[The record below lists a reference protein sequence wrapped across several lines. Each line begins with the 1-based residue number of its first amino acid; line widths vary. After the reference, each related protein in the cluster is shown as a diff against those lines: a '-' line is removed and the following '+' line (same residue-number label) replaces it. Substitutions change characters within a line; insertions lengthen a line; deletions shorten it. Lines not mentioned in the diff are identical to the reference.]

1 MAEDQGPN
9 AVQNAAAPKKKKKKR
24 GKFLLVVL
32 VLLVAAAGAAAAF
45 TLSNP
50 GGEKPDRKA
59 EKPAVTKTMSFGSL
73 VVNLTD
79 PPGSRYFRVALT
91 LEYVDSGT
99 LETELKEKEHRIR
112 DGLVFLLR
120 QKSSFDLKGPEVP
133 ETIRE
138 EVLHEINR
146 HLEKGEIK
154 EVYFTEF
161 LIQ

>member
-9 AVQNAAAPKKKKKKR
+9 AVQNAATPKKKKKR
-24 GKFLLVVL
+24 GKLLLVVL
-32 VLLVAAAGAAAAF
+32 ILLAAAGAAAAF

-73 VVNLTD
+73 VVNLAD

-138 EVLHEINR
+138 EILREINR

>member
-1 MAEDQGPN
+1 MAEDREPN
-9 AVQNAAAPKKKKKKR
+9 TAQNAATPKKKKKR
-24 GKFLLVVL
+24 GKLLLVVL
-32 VLLVAAAGAAAAF
+32 VLLAAAGAAAAF

-50 GGEKPDRKA
+50 GGEEPDRKA
-59 EKPAVTKTMSFGSL
+59 EKLVVTKTVSFGNI
-73 VVNLTD
+73 VVNLAD

-99 LETELKEKEHRIR
+99 LEKELKEKEHRIR

-120 QKSSFDLKGPEVP
+120 QKTSFDLKGPEAP
-133 ETIRE
+133 KIIRE
-138 EVLHEINR
+138 EILREINR
-146 HLEKGEIK
+146 HLEKGQIK